1 VVLCST
7 RKERNMIDQRGVLLT
22 ELVSLQAKRRDALDA
37 YNRTGDRACMR
48 EAQETSQA
56 IADKLR
62 ELEEMDGL
70 TRAVDGLMGA
80 GC

>member
-1 VVLCST
+1 
-7 RKERNMIDQRGVLLT
+7 MIDQRGVLLT

-48 EAQETSQA
+48 KVQETSQA

-70 TRAVDGLMGA
+70 TRAVDGLMGT